1 MKQTHLVPRKSGN
14 TYLFHFRNRIPKDLI
29 QYFGGRRQFQ
39 ISLKD
44 VSSKETLLVSITL
57 KQILKEIFQD
67 IRDGMKELT
76 GIIIVVHFRN
86 RSKYFWIKHS
96 IKLREEDAGTQLPFF
111 LR

>member
-14 TYLFHFRNRIPKDLI
+14 TYLFHFRNRIPKDLV

-57 KQILKEIFQD
+57 KQILKEIFQ
-67 IRDGMKELT
+67 
-76 GIIIVVHFRN
+76 
-86 RSKYFWIKHS
+86 
-96 IKLREEDAGTQLPFF
+96 EDQRILFSRIF
-111 LR
+111 DYSLVLQMLY